1 MPIENIF
8 FNSFIKIG
16 IIICILL
23 FVFAFI
29 TYKFVVIPGEQA
41 LIPVKKQSEQLKD
54 LAKQLQN
61 HVRVIS
67 EDIGERHY
75 ELPDA
80 IDKAVNYIKQEFRN
94 AGFDPELQVFGNQA
108 FCNVITEI
116 TGTDKKNEIIVIGAH
131 YDSVWLSPG
140 ANDNASGVAGLL
152 EIART
157 LASNNYL
164 KTIRFVA
171 FANEEH
177 PFSGTENM
185 GSRVYAQS
193 LADKN
198 ENIVAMFSLEM
209 LGFYSDKAG
218 SQKYPAGAGWFY
230 PDTANFIAFISNL
243 YSRSLLVNAIN
254 NYNDVSVSA
263 QGLAAPEFLVPDIRR
278 SDHASFWEVGYP
290 AVMITDTA
298 NFRNINYHTVGDR
311 IETLDFYRM
320 AGVVSGLSKMIKN
333 LANTN

>member
-8 FNSFIKIG
+8 FNSLIKIG
-16 IIICILL
+16 LGICIFL
-23 FVFAFI
+23 FVFAF
-29 TYKFVVIPGEQA
+29 TAYKFIVIPGERA
-41 LIPVKKQSEQLKD
+41 LIPVKKQSEQLKE

-61 HVRVIS
+61 HVWVLS

-75 ELPDA
+75 ELPES
-80 IDKAVNYIKQEFRN
+80 IEKTVNYIKREFRN
-94 AGFDPELQVFGNQA
+94 TGFNPELQVFGNQA

-116 TGTDKKNEIIVIGAH
+116 TGTNKKNEIIIIGAH

-140 ANDNASGVAGLL
+140 ADDNASGVAGLL
-152 EIART
+152 EIARI

-164 KTIRFVA
+164 RTIRFVA

-193 LADKN
+193 LAEKN
-198 ENIVAMFSLEM
+198 EDIVAMFSLEM
-209 LGFYSDKAG
+209 LGFYSNETG

-230 PDTANFIAFISNL
+230 PDTANFIAFISNI
-243 YSRSLLVNAIN
+243 YSRSLLVKAIN
-254 NYNDVSVSA
+254 YYNDVSVPA

-278 SDHASFWEVGYP
+278 SDHASFWELGYP
-290 AVMITDTA
+290 AVMITDTS
-298 NFRNINYHTVGDR
+298 NFRNVNYHTVGDR
-311 IETLDFYRM
+311 IETLDFDRM

>member
-16 IIICILL
+16 LGICIFL

-29 TYKFVVIPGEQA
+29 TYKLVVIPGKQV
-41 LIPVKKQSEQLKD
+41 LIPIEKQSDKLAE
-54 LAKQLQN
+54 LAKQLQH
-61 HVRVIS
+61 HVWVLS

-75 ELPDA
+75 ELPESME
-80 IDKAVNYIKQEFRN
+80 KTVSYIKQEFRN
-94 AGFDPELQVFGNQA
+94 FGFNPQLQVFGNQA

-116 TGTDKKNEIIVIGAH
+116 TGTNKKNEIIIIGAH

-140 ANDNASGVAGLL
+140 ADDNASGIAGLL
-152 EIART
+152 EIAAT

-164 KTIRFVA
+164 RTIRFVA
-171 FANEEH
+171 FANEEY

-185 GSRVYAQS
+185 GSRIYARS
-193 LADKN
+193 VAEKN
-198 ENIVAMFSLEM
+198 ETIIGMFSLEM

-230 PDTANFIAFISNL
+230 PDTANFIALIGNL
-243 YSRSLLVNAIN
+243 YSRSLLVDAIN
-254 NYNDVSVSA
+254 YYSSVSVPV
-263 QGLAAPEFLVPDIRR
+263 QGLVAPEFLVPDISR
-278 SDHASFWEVGYP
+278 SDHASFWEIGYP

-311 IETLDFYRM
+311 IETLDFKRM
-320 AGVVSGLSKMIKN
+320 AGVVSGLSIMIEN